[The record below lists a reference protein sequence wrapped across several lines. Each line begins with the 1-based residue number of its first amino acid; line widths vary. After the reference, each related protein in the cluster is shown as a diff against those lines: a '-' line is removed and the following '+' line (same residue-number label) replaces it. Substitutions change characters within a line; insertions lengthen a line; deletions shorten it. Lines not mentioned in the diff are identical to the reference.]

1 MVYGLLKT
9 LSMDNEN
16 LVQGRMTDIS
26 TPGLQQICKQV
37 QYLLNDIF
45 IMIQLHLR
53 TPTQQQQQQQA
64 PINAPNKCA
73 TTTPIPRRDMTE

>member
-53 TPTQQQQQQQA
+53 TPTQQQQQQA
-64 PINAPNKCA
+64 PINAPNKYA

>member
-1 MVYGLLKT
+1 
-9 LSMDNEN
+9 MDNEN

-53 TPTQQQQQQQA
+53 TPTQQQQQQA

>member
-37 QYLLNDIF
+37 QYLLIDIF

-53 TPTQQQQQQQA
+53 TPTQQQQQQA

-73 TTTPIPRRDMTE
+73 TTTPIPRRNMTE